1 MSIRHRQPY
10 PKTALLL
17 LNPQA
22 RQVNQD
28 SASKVV
34 NQLQALGLE
43 IIEEFP
49 QSPLDFTALIKSYQ
63 DRVNLVIVGG
73 GDGTLN
79 AAIDGLVTT
88 GLPLGILP
96 MGTAN
101 DLARTLNLP
110 LSIPEACKV
119 IAQGYRQYIDLGWV
133 NGKHFFNVASLG
145 LSVNITRKLTREAK
159 RRWGIFA
166 YLITATKAILRA
178 SPFVAEIRFANQ
190 CKRVKTFQI
199 AVGNGRYYGG
209 GMKIL
214 HDATIDDQRL
224 DLYSLEI
231 KKWWQFFTV
240 IVAIRTGRHRPEL
253 GTQTLS
259 GAEFEVL
266 TSKPQTINTDG
277 ELTVSTPAH
286 FRVIPKAIAVFA
298 PQRINSNFYDNAEPL
313 DKLNEREL

>member
-17 LNPQA
+17 LNPHA
-22 RQVNQD
+22 RQANPD
-28 SASKVV
+28 SLSRVV
-34 NQLQALGLE
+34 VQLQALGLE
-43 IIEEFP
+43 IVQENP
-49 QSPLDFTALIKSYQ
+49 QSPQDFTSLIERYQ
-63 DRVNLVIVGG
+63 DQVDLVIVGG

-79 AAIDGLVTT
+79 AAIDGLVKT

-96 MGTAN
+96 LGTAN
-101 DLARTLNLP
+101 DFARTLNLP
-110 LSIPEACKV
+110 LSLPEACQV
-119 IAQGYRQYIDLGWV
+119 ISQGNKQYIDLGWV

-159 RRWGIFA
+159 RRWGVFA
-166 YLITATKAILRA
+166 YLITATKAIFKA
-178 SPFVAEIRFANQ
+178 SPFVAEIRFGDQ

-231 KKWWQFFTV
+231 KRWWQFFTV
-240 IVAIRTGRHRPEL
+240 MLAIRTGLHRPEL
-253 GTQTLS
+253 GTRTLS
-259 GAEFEVL
+259 GEEFEIF

-298 PQRINSNFYDNAEPL
+298 PRRSDSNLQTGAEFL
-313 DKLNEREL
+313 MK

>member
-1 MSIRHRQPY
+1 M
-10 PKTALLL
+10 
-17 LNPQA
+17 LNPYA
-22 RQVNQD
+22 RQANPD
-28 SASKVV
+28 SLSRVV
-34 NQLQALGLE
+34 VQLQALGLE
-43 IIEEFP
+43 LVQESP
-49 QSPLDFTALIKSYQ
+49 QSPQDFTSLIERYQ
-63 DRVNLVIVGG
+63 DQVDLVIVGG

-79 AAIDGLVTT
+79 AAIDGLVKT

-96 MGTAN
+96 LGTAN

-110 LSIPEACKV
+110 LSLPEACQV
-119 IAQGYRQYIDLGWV
+119 IAQGNKQYIDLGWV

-166 YLITATKAILRA
+166 YLITATKAILKA
-178 SPFVAEIRFANQ
+178 SPFVAEIRFGDQ

-231 KKWWQFFTV
+231 KRWWQFFTV
-240 IVAIRTGRHRPEL
+240 MLAIRTGRHRPEL
-253 GTQTLS
+253 GTRTLS
-259 GAEFEVL
+259 GSEFEIF

-298 PQRINSNFYDNAEPL
+298 PRRSDSNLQTGAEFL
-313 DKLNEREL
+313 IK

>member
-1 MSIRHRQPY
+1 MSIRHRQPR
-10 PKTALLL
+10 PQTALLL
-17 LNPQA
+17 LNPYA
-22 RQVNQD
+22 RQANPD
-28 SASKVV
+28 SLSRVV
-34 NQLQALGLE
+34 VQLQALGLE
-43 IIEEFP
+43 LVQESP
-49 QSPLDFTALIKSYQ
+49 QSPQDFTSLIERYQ
-63 DRVNLVIVGG
+63 DQVDLVIVGG

-79 AAIDGLVTT
+79 AAIDGLVKT

-96 MGTAN
+96 LGTAN

-110 LSIPEACKV
+110 LSLPEACQV
-119 IAQGYRQYIDLGWV
+119 IAQGNKQYIDLGWV

-166 YLITATKAILRA
+166 YLITATKAILKA
-178 SPFVAEIRFANQ
+178 SPFVAEIRFGDQ

-231 KKWWQFFTV
+231 KRWWQFFTV
-240 IVAIRTGRHRPEL
+240 MLAIRTGRHRPEL
-253 GTQTLS
+253 GTRTLS
-259 GAEFEVL
+259 GSEFEIF

-298 PQRINSNFYDNAEPL
+298 PRRSDSNLQTGAEFL
-313 DKLNEREL
+313 IK

>member
-1 MSIRHRQPY
+1 MSITHRQPY

-22 RQVNQD
+22 RRVNPD
-28 SASKVV
+28 SLSRVV
-34 NQLQALGLE
+34 VQLQALGLE
-43 IIEEFP
+43 IVQDFP
-49 QSPLDFTALIKSYQ
+49 QSPQDFTSLIERYQ
-63 DRVNLVIVGG
+63 DRVDLVIVGG

-79 AAIDGLVTT
+79 AAIDGLVKT

-96 MGTAN
+96 LGTAN

-110 LSIPEACKV
+110 LSLPEACEV
-119 IAQGYRQYIDLGWV
+119 IARGYKQYIDLGWV

-166 YLITATKAILRA
+166 YLITATKAIFRA
-178 SPFVAEIRFANQ
+178 SPFVAEIRFGNQ

-231 KKWWQFFTV
+231 KRWWQFFTV
-240 IVAIRTGRHRPEL
+240 MLAIRTGRHRPEL
-253 GTQTLS
+253 GTRTLS
-259 GAEFEVL
+259 GSEFEVL

-298 PQRINSNFYDNAEPL
+298 PRGTDSNLQTGAEFL
-313 DKLNEREL
+313 IK

>member
-28 SASKVV
+28 SLSKVV
-34 NQLQALGLE
+34 GQLQTLGLE
-43 IIEEFP
+43 ILQDFP
-49 QSPLDFTALIKSYQ
+49 QSPQDFTPLIERYQ
-63 DRVNLVIVGG
+63 DRVDLVIIGG

-79 AAIDGLVTT
+79 AAIDGLVKT

-96 MGTAN
+96 LGTAN

-110 LSIPEACKV
+110 LSLLEACQV
-119 IAQGYRQYIDLGWV
+119 IAMGHKQYIDLGWV

-145 LSVNITRKLTREAK
+145 LSVNITHKLTREAK
-159 RRWGIFA
+159 RRWGILA
-166 YLITATKAILRA
+166 YLMTATKVILKA
-178 SPFVAEIRFANQ
+178 KPFVAEIRFGDQ

-231 KKWWQFFTV
+231 KRWWQFFTV
-240 IVAIRTGRHRPEL
+240 MIAIRTGRHRPEL
-253 GTQTLS
+253 GTRTLS
-259 GAEFEVL
+259 GTEFEVL
-266 TSKPQTINTDG
+266 TSQPYTINTDG

-298 PQRINSNFYDNAEPL
+298 PRTTESPVYADAGFVM
-313 DKLNEREL
+313 K